1 MLRRRGSHE
10 RYLALAQTLGEL
22 GYQFDVRWVGDGV
35 FNPDRLDASTLTPY
49 RAVLVPEARDA
60 GDGPGA
66 ALETYARGG
75 GEVVVYSDASLDASL
90 VRREDGELLARS
102 WRGYADDD
110 RARIGAT
117 VEPFAWARIRASD
130 PTVQVVRSASGSDQ
144 VLHLLNLGYEPDADR
159 VAPVAD
165 LLVRVPWHGGPAAPC
180 TVATLEGDRPID
192 TRLEDDE
199 LVLEIGALDR
209 YALVVVADG
218 AS

>member
-1 MLRRRGSHE
+1 
-10 RYLALAQTLGEL
+10 
-22 GYQFDVRWVGDGV
+22 
-35 FNPDRLDASTLTPY
+35 
-49 RAVLVPEARDA
+49 
-60 GDGPGA
+60 
-66 ALETYARGG
+66 
-75 GEVVVYSDASLDASL
+75 
-90 VRREDGELLARS
+90 
-102 WRGYADDD
+102 
-110 RARIGAT
+110 
-117 VEPFAWARIRASD
+117 
-130 PTVQVVRSASGSDQ
+130 VVRSASGSDQ